1 MSKLH
6 LSPDYGDPL
15 CILHSPRVPTMGAM
29 VPLSSGV
36 AGVHYALC
44 SAVAGRCL
52 DKLEMIASEQPGL
65 LTETGF
71 LRSNC

>member
-15 CILHSPRVPTMGAM
+15 CILHSPGVPTMGVM
-29 VPLSSGV
+29 VPVRLGV
-36 AGVHYALC
+36 AGVEYGLC
-44 SAVAGRCL
+44 FAVAGRCL

>member
-1 MSKLH
+1 
-6 LSPDYGDPL
+6 
-15 CILHSPRVPTMGAM
+15 MGVM
-29 VPLSSGV
+29 VPFSFGV

-44 SAVAGRCL
+44 SAVAGRRL